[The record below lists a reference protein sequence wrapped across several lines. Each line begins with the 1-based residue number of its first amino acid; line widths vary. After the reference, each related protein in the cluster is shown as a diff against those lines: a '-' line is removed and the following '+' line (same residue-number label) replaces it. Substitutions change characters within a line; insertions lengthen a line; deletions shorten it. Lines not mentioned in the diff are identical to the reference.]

1 MFLCHAKVNSRPP
14 PARPAHYWT
23 VALGRCLKGATTS
36 KSTSLACWW
45 KFCFKTEPV
54 KLKSYFKKN
63 YNIKLYWNNI
73 ANYFF
78 VSPSDCLII
87 LKRLHN
93 NGKYD
98 FKTIDKVSWMPV
110 VFSSRNIF
118 EYVNVAKRI
127 IFFGVCSF
135 VFNILNTW
143 VV

>member
-1 MFLCHAKVNSRPP
+1 MVTCTYFMISNIHKVYCNRLFLSNYILILLLTNLLVNATLMFLCHAKVNSRPP

-54 KLKSYFKKN
+54 KNYFKKN
-63 YNIKLYWNNI
+63 YNLKLYWNNI

-78 VSPSDCLII
+78 VSPSDCLTI

-98 FKTIDKVSWMPV
+98 LTI
-110 VFSSRNIF
+110 
-118 EYVNVAKRI
+118 
-127 IFFGVCSF
+127 
-135 VFNILNTW
+135 
-143 VV
+143 

>member
-1 MFLCHAKVNSRPP
+1 MSCKGKQQPP
-14 PARPAHYWT
+14 PASPAHHWT
-23 VALGRCLKGATTS
+23 VALSRGLKGATTS
-36 KSTSLACWW
+36 KSTSLACWC

-78 VSPSDCLII
+78 VSPSDCLTI

-93 NGKYD
+93 NGKYAL
-98 FKTIDKVSWMPV
+98 TIHKVSWMPV